1 MAANDQLSL
10 FDTDTD
16 FAFPL
21 SPDVEKTLNKLAR
34 VDGTESRG
42 AVFTRVEVVE
52 FMLDVV
58 GYVADAPLHR
68 KTVLEPAC
76 GGGDFLLPMIDRLI
90 ASWQSSQPEKDNVVD
105 DLGDALRAVELHLAT
120 FTATRQKVIEHLADK
135 GIDPASAGALAS
147 RWLRQGDLLLEPCT
161 QHFDFVVGN
170 PPYVRQEYIPAPLLA
185 AYKRRYATLYDRA
198 DLYIPFIERALTLLS
213 QNGTLGF
220 ICPDRWMKNRYGG
233 PLRAMVASDYHLR
246 IHIDMVGTNAFLDE
260 VSAYP
265 SIIVF
270 ERSQSGP
277 HSQSHLTRIVRKPK
291 IDRGSLSTLAR
302 ELCSKHVAKNSEVQE
317 TTIQTNGM
325 SPWILE
331 SNDRVALLR
340 RIERKYPTLEEAGCK
355 VGIGVATGADKA
367 FIGRYD
373 DLDVEDDRRLPL
385 VTTKDIQSGEVQW
398 RGNGIINP
406 FADDGKLVDLDSYPK
421 LRGYLEQ
428 RKDYI
433 AGRHCARKNPAN
445 WYRTID
451 RIWPSLAKRPKLLI
465 PDIKGEAH
473 IVYEPGHF
481 YPHHNLYY
489 VVSEEWDLR
498 ALQAILLS
506 SITNLFIATYS
517 THMRGGYLRFQAQ
530 YLRRLRL
537 PKWTDVNRKLRTRLV
552 EAGRARAIATCNQ
565 AAFDL
570 YEIPCKDRL
579 QIGVGALVGS
589 GVEAGRD

>member
-10 FDTDTD
+10 FDTEAGS
-16 FAFPL
+16 AFLL
-21 SPDVEKTLNKLAR
+21 SSDVEKTLNELAR

-58 GYVADAPLHR
+58 GYVADASLHQ
-68 KTVLEPAC
+68 KTMLEPAC
-76 GGGDFLLPMIDRLI
+76 GGGDFLLPMIDRLF
-90 ASWQSSQPEKDNVVD
+90 ASWQNTQPEKDDVVG
-105 DLGDALRAVELHLAT
+105 DLGEALRAVELHLAT
-120 FTATRQKVIEHLADK
+120 FTATRHKVIEHLADK
-135 GIDPASAGALAS
+135 GIDPAPAEALAS
-147 RWLRQGDLLLEPCT
+147 RWLRQGDFLLEPFT

-185 AYKRRYATLYDRA
+185 TYKRHYATLYDRA

-213 QNGTLGF
+213 QDGTLGF

-233 PLRAMVASDYHLR
+233 PLRALVARDYHLR
-246 IHIDMVGTNAFLDE
+246 IHIDMVGTNAFRAE

-265 SIIVF
+265 AIAVF
-270 ERSQSGP
+270 ERSQSGS
-277 HSQSHLTRIVRKPK
+277 HSPSHLTRLVRKPK
-291 IDRGSLSTLAR
+291 IDRESLNTLVR
-302 ELCSKHVAKNSEVQE
+302 ELRSKHVAKDSEVQE

-331 SNDRVALLR
+331 SNGRIALLR
-340 RIERKYPTLEEAGCK
+340 RIEREYPTLEEAGCK

-373 DLDVEDDRRLPL
+373 ALDVEADRKLPL
-385 VTTKDIQSGEVQW
+385 VMTKDIQSGEVQW

-406 FADDGKLVDLDSYPK
+406 FADDGKLVDLDGYPK

-428 RKDYI
+428 RKDRI

-489 VVSEEWDLR
+489 VVSDEWDLR
-498 ALQAILLS
+498 ALQAVLLS

-537 PKWTDVNRKLRTRLV
+537 PKWADVNRKLRTRLV
-552 EAGRARAIATCNQ
+552 EAGRARAIAPCNR

-570 YEIPCKDRL
+570 YEISGSERHV
-579 QIGVGALVGS
+579 VGMGGA
-589 GVEAGRD
+589 

>member
-1 MAANDQLSL
+1 MSASDQLSL
-10 FDTDTD
+10 FDTDAGS
-16 FAFPL
+16 AFPV
-21 SPDVEKTLNKLAR
+21 SSDVEKTLNALAR
-34 VDGTESRG
+34 ADGTESRG

-58 GYVADAPLHR
+58 GYVADAPIHQ
-68 KTVLEPAC
+68 KVMLEPAC
-76 GGGDFLLPMIDRLI
+76 GGGDFLLPMIDRLL
-90 ASWQSSQPEKDNVVD
+90 ASWQGSQPEKDNIVG

-120 FTATRQKVIEHLADK
+120 FTATRHKVIEHLADK
-135 GIDPASAGALAS
+135 GIDSALAETLAA
-147 RWLRQGDLLLEPCT
+147 RWLRQGDFLLEPFT
-161 QHFDFVVGN
+161 HHFDFIVGN
-170 PPYVRQEYIPAPLLA
+170 PPYVRQEYIPAPLLV

-213 QNGTLGF
+213 QDGILGF

-233 PLRAMVASDYHLR
+233 PLRALVARDYHLR
-246 IHIDMVGTNAFLDE
+246 IHIDMVGTNAFWDE

-265 SIIVF
+265 AITVF
-270 ERSQSGP
+270 ERSQSRP
-277 HSQSHLTRIVRKPK
+277 YSRPKLTRIVRKPK
-291 IDRGSLSTLAR
+291 IDGESLSILAR
-302 ELCSKHVAKNSEVQE
+302 DLRSKHGAKNSEVQE

-331 SNDRVALLR
+331 SSDRIALLR
-340 RIERKYPTLEEAGCK
+340 RIEREYPTLEETGCK
-355 VGIGVATGADKA
+355 VGIGVATGADAA
-367 FIGRYD
+367 FIGWYD
-373 DLDVEDDRRLPL
+373 ALDVEADRKLPL

-406 FADDGKLVDLDSYPK
+406 FADDGKLVDLDNYPK

-428 RKDYI
+428 RKDRI
-433 AGRHCARKNPAN
+433 AGRHCARKNPTN

-473 IVYEPGHF
+473 IVYEPGRF

-489 VVSEEWDLR
+489 VVSDEWDLR
-498 ALQAILLS
+498 ALQAVLLS
-506 SITNLFIATYS
+506 SITNLFIAIYS

-552 EAGRARAIATCNQ
+552 EAGRTRTIVTCNQ
-565 AAFDL
+565 AAFEL
-570 YEIPCKDRL
+570 YEISGSERHV
-579 QIGVGALVGS
+579 IGMGDA
-589 GVEAGRD
+589 

>member
-1 MAANDQLSL
+1 MAVTDQLSL
-10 FDTDTD
+10 FDPSAGS
-16 FAFPL
+16 AFPL
-21 SPDVEKTLNKLAR
+21 SSDVEKTLDELAR
-34 VDGTESRG
+34 ADGAESRG
-42 AVFTRVEVVE
+42 AIFTRVEVVE

-58 GYVADAPLHR
+58 GYIADAPLPQ
-68 KTVLEPAC
+68 KTILEPAC

-90 ASWQSSQPEKDNVVD
+90 ASWQRARPEKDNIVA
-105 DLGDALRAVELHLAT
+105 DLGDALRAVELHLET
-120 FTATRQKVIEHLADK
+120 FTATRQKVLGHLTDT
-135 GIDPASAGALAS
+135 GIDPASAEALTS
-147 RWLRQGDLLLEPCT
+147 RWLRQGDFLLEPFA

-170 PPYVRQEYIPAPLLA
+170 PPYVRQEHIPAPLLA
-185 AYKRRYATLYDRA
+185 AYKRHYATLYDRA

-213 QNGTLGF
+213 QHGILGF

-233 PLRAMVASDYHLR
+233 PLRALVARDYHLR

-265 SIIVF
+265 AITVF
-270 ERSQSGP
+270 ERSQSGS
-277 HSQSHLTRIVRKPK
+277 HSQSYLTRIVRKPK
-291 IDRGSLSTLAR
+291 IDRESLSTLVR
-302 ELCSKHVAKNSEVQE
+302 NLRSKHVAKDSEVQE

-331 SNDRVALLR
+331 SSDRIALLR
-340 RIERKYPTLEEAGCK
+340 RIEREYPTLEEAGCK

-373 DLDVEDDRRLPL
+373 ALDVEADRKLPL

-398 RGNGIINP
+398 RGNGVINP
-406 FADDGKLVDLDSYPK
+406 FADDGKLVDLDRYPK

-428 RKDYI
+428 RKGRI

-451 RIWPSLAKRPKLLI
+451 RISPSLAKRPKLLI

-473 IVYEPGHF
+473 IVYEPGRF

-489 VVSEEWDLR
+489 VVSAEWDLR
-498 ALQAILLS
+498 ALQTVLLS

-537 PKWTDVNRKLRTRLV
+537 PKWTAVNRKLRTRLT
-552 EAGRARAIATCNQ
+552 EAGRTRAIATCNQ
-565 AAFDL
+565 AALDL
-570 YEIPCKDRL
+570 YEISRSERHI
-579 QIGVGALVGS
+579 IGMGGA
-589 GVEAGRD
+589 